1 MALFFSVPMLRVLYK
16 KKTPKKLHKLII
28 RQQDNGKTS
37 QINLEN
43 LQNLVSR
50 ISNNAE

>member
-1 MALFFSVPMLRVLYK
+1 MAFFFSVPMLSVLYK
-16 KKTPKKLHKLII
+16 KQQLII
-28 RQQDNGKTS
+28 WQQDNGKTS

-50 ISNNAE
+50 ISNNAEHA